1 MAPRRRTST
10 SASSSALLDLTELVR
25 AAARARRNAYAPYSR
40 FPVGAAVL
48 AGGRIFAGVNV
59 ENSSFPQG
67 VCAERTAVGS
77 AVTAGFTKLEAVAI
91 VGGSLR
97 PIAPCGGCRQTLSEF
112 CGPDTP
118 IVCATPGGETVQTT
132 MAALLP
138 SAFGARDLEGVP
150 VASGAADGPAAAAL
164 PLRRTAKR

>member
-1 MAPRRRTST
+1 MAPRRRTT
-10 SASSSALLDLTELVR
+10 ANALPDLAELVR
-25 AAARARRNAYAPYSR
+25 AAARARRNAYAPYSH

-77 AVTAGFTKLEAVAI
+77 AVTAGFTKVEAVAI

-118 IVCATPGGETVQTT
+118 VVCATPGGATLETT
-132 MAALLP
+132 MGALLP
-138 SAFGARDLEGVP
+138 SAFGAPDLGERT
-150 VASGAADGPAAAAL
+150 GARGTGDEPAVAAA
-164 PLRRTAKR
+164 PLRRAAKR